1 MVICTLWKNCENK
14 RIKAQL
20 QKSDRIG
27 QGQLKMAI
35 GKKSINK
42 KYVWY
47 KDNKTYALYYHS
59 NNTVYYN
66 RNFEN
71 KTKMI
76 VFK

>member
-1 MVICTLWKNCENK
+1 
-14 RIKAQL
+14 
-20 QKSDRIG
+20 
-27 QGQLKMAI
+27 MAI

-42 KYVWY
+42 KYVRY

>member
-1 MVICTLWKNCENK
+1 
-14 RIKAQL
+14 
-20 QKSDRIG
+20 
-27 QGQLKMAI
+27 MAI

-47 KDNKTYALYYHS
+47 KDNKTYALNYHS